1 MAVIKKQTF
10 VTKICSK
17 KVDKHLFVLYTKS
30 IEEQT
35 FCKGGIIMRKKSSK
49 DKRTARRMYKK
60 TIAVILM
67 FVMIAGFSGYFGKM
81 LTSAHENTEDEVP
94 SLTYM
99 SIEIHPGDT
108 LWSIAEEYMPDSCDS
123 VEDYISELR
132 KLNSLNSDEIH
143 ANQYLMVSCVR

>member
-1 MAVIKKQTF
+1 
-10 VTKICSK
+10 
-17 KVDKHLFVLYTKS
+17 
-30 IEEQT
+30 
-35 FCKGGIIMRKKSSK
+35 MRKKSSK